1 MNKLT
6 LLRSLTEELRTIDGG
21 NSIQTAH
28 LPGPKQYTFNT
39 DCHENCFPSYR
50 FLYELNDFPTLCFY
64 IVEEAFR
71 EAEAGIRYKTATF
84 NLRGYVHEDL
94 GEHEDSTWW
103 AEALLDDVEHVLNN
117 LKNRVDCLV
126 DVRILQLSTDEG
138 VMAPYGVADM
148 IFTITYESE
157 L

>member
-6 LLRSLTEELRTIDGG
+6 LLQELTKELRTIDGG
-21 NSIQTAH
+21 TSIQSSN
-28 LPGPKQYTFNT
+28 LPGSQQYEFNT
-39 DCHENCFPSYR
+39 DCHENCFPGYR
-50 FLYELNDFPTLCFY
+50 FLYEINDFPTICFY
-64 IVEEAFR
+64 IVEETYQ
-71 EAEAGIRYKTATF
+71 EVEAGIRYKTATF

-94 GEHEDSTWW
+94 GEIEDSTWW
-103 AEALLDDVEHVLNN
+103 AEALLDDIEHVLNN
-117 LKNRVDCLV
+117 LRDRVDCLV

-148 IFTITYESE
+148 LFTITYESE